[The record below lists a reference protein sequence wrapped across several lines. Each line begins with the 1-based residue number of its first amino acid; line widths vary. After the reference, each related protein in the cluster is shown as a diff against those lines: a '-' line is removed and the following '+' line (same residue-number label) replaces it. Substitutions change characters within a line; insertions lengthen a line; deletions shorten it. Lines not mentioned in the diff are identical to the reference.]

1 MDEPMAMNGGHSFDG
16 DNTSQYTM
24 DSVDTMESRTKR
36 YINEHFT
43 QADHEAMH
51 EMQEWASTPSTTDLQ
66 KVDAKPTVDHR
77 RPYVRKCWCC
87 RSRDHV
93 RRFCPFYVR
102 KCWTCQSPWHIKR
115 FCPVYLD
122 RCYGP
127 FRKHQNGFHTNNR
140 RIWNRGRPEHHV
152 RYGHNPFQRQNRVF
166 RDNSLN

>member
-1 MDEPMAMNGGHSFDG
+1 MDEPMAMNAGHSFDG
-16 DNTSQYTM
+16 DYTSQYTM
-24 DSVDTMESRTKR
+24 DSVDTMES
-36 YINEHFT
+36 
-43 QADHEAMH
+43 
-51 EMQEWASTPSTTDLQ
+51 STTDLQ
-66 KVDAKPTVDHR
+66 KVDAKPTVDHH

-102 KCWTCQSPWHIKR
+102 KCWTCQSPWHIQR